1 MEPQRTLILASGSPR
16 RRDLLAG
23 LGFGFAVRPADVEEV
38 WPPDLPPRE
47 AARYLARLK
56 AAACRRWVDERTVV
70 LTADTTVL
78 LDGEVINKPIDGRDA
93 VRMLTRLCGR
103 TQTVVTG
110 VALLYAVGG
119 ELREESFDEEASVT
133 LEAATAEELEAY
145 VAAWRPL
152 DKAGAYGIQDWIGW
166 AKVSRIE
173 GAYGTVMGL
182 PTVEVYRRLRSL
194 GLATTPAAA
203 RGAGGGE

>member
-1 MEPQRTLILASGSPR
+1 MGPRRKLILGSGSPR
-16 RRDLLAG
+16 RRDLLAK
-23 LGFGFAVRPADVEEV
+23 LGFGFEVRPADVEEV
-38 WPPDLPPRE
+38 LPKGLPARE

-56 AAACRRWVDERTVV
+56 AAACGEWVDGETVV

-78 LDGEVINKPIDGRDA
+78 LDGEVINKPTDAEDA

-110 VALLYAVGG
+110 VSLLYRDGG
-119 ELREESFDEEASVT
+119 ELREDAFDEEAAVV
-133 LEAATAEELEAY
+133 LEAATAEELREY

-182 PTVEVYRRLRSL
+182 PTVEVYRRLRAL
-194 GLATTPAAA
+194 GVPATPRGGRSPA
-203 RGAGGGE
+203 R